1 MHNRLTR
8 VVAPGAFALLLAG
21 ASAINT
27 NIAVA
32 AGKANTGDFVAACTA
47 DENVT
52 QEPGFEDGK
61 VTPKAFCECVAGK
74 LDENKATQKDV
85 DMLTKMHKDDI
96 SDADAA
102 AYPTLDDLMNTNEGF
117 EDACRTALGLP
128 AVDDEEPSEEDTVPD
143 EGTPDDKDSPPE

>member
-1 MHNRLTR
+1 MR
-8 VVAPGAFALLLAG
+8 
-21 ASAINT
+21 I
-27 NIAVA
+27 
-32 AGKANTGDFVAACTA
+32 
-47 DENVT
+47 
-52 QEPGFEDGK
+52 
-61 VTPKAFCECVAGK
+61 
-74 LDENKATQKDV
+74 

-143 EGTPDDKDSPPE
+143 EGAPDDKNSPPE

>member
-1 MHNRLTR
+1 MVDGLMR
-8 VVAPGAFALLLAG
+8 GCILAG
-21 ASAINT
+21 LAILTVSA
-27 NIAVA
+27 AEA
-32 AGKANTGDFVAACTA
+32 APKQEPQGKLNMDAFLAACVA
-47 DENVT
+47 DPVVT
-52 QEPGFEDGK
+52 DEPGLEAGSK
-61 VTPKAFCECVAGK
+61 VTPQIYCECIVGK
-74 LDENKATQKDV
+74 LGENKLSQTDV

-143 EGTPDDKDSPPE
+143 EGAPDEKNSPPE